1 MDYAAALGELL
12 DRDPVRS
19 RIVAMVSSL
28 RLPDCWIGAGFLRN
42 AVWDHLH
49 GRVVSAPVED
59 IDVIWFDPAHAD
71 AATDAALERGL
82 RGLDPL
88 IDWSVK
94 NQGRMHVRNG
104 DAPYTSCGDAM
115 RHWPE
120 TATAVAVRQSKGPGY
135 QFAAPFGLDDLF
147 GLVIRPTPG
156 FQGAKRSIVTSRVAA
171 KGWLHTWPL
180 LRAVGM

>member
-59 IDVIWFDPAHAD
+59 IDVIWFDPARAD

-82 RGLDPL
+82 RGLDPPGL
-88 IDWSVK
+88 FNAAGW
-94 NQGRMHVRNG
+94 
-104 DAPYTSCGDAM
+104 
-115 RHWPE
+115 
-120 TATAVAVRQSKGPGY
+120 AV
-135 QFAAPFGLDDLF
+135 L
-147 GLVIRPTPG
+147 RPLCCI
-156 FQGAKRSIVTSRVAA
+156 QGAK
-171 KGWLHTWPL
+171 
-180 LRAVGM
+180 